1 MSGSG
6 LAGPGAE
13 DLAAWRREFPI
24 LANTTY
30 LISNS
35 LGAMPRAA
43 AAALD
48 QYAQAWAKRGVRAW
62 EEGWWEMPVVVGDMV
77 AAIIGAPNG
86 TVTMHQ
92 NVTLAEAIVLSCF
105 EPHGPRNKIVCEDG
119 NFPSIQYLYAA
130 QPGLRVSAVP
140 VERLVDAIDDQT
152 LLVPVSHV
160 LFKSS
165 YVQDVP
171 AIVEKAHRVGA
182 RVVLDVYQSA
192 GVLPLDVTA
201 LGVDFAVG
209 GCLKWLCGGPGNGF
223 LYVRPDLAHLAP
235 RLTGWMAHAAPFAF
249 EPPPIRYAEGP
260 FRFLNGT
267 PAIPCLY
274 AAIEGLR
281 IIREVGVA
289 RVREHSLRLTER
301 LLRSIDERGFPSIT
315 PRDVARRGGTVA
327 VNPPDAE
334 GISRRLLE
342 RDFLIDYRPGVGI
355 RIAPHFYNT
364 DDECDAIIAEI
375 APFAAGRPSLRAT
388 RH

>member
-1 MSGSG
+1 MSGSER
-6 LAGPGAE
+6 AGSGAE
-13 DLAAWRREFPI
+13 DLAAWRHEFPI
-24 LANTTY
+24 LGSTNY

-35 LGAMPRAA
+35 LGAMPRGA
-43 AAALD
+43 AAALE
-48 QYAQAWAKRGVRAW
+48 QYARAWAKRGVRAW
-62 EEGWWEMPVVVGDMV
+62 DEGWWEMPVAVGDMV
-77 AAIIGAPNG
+77 APIIGARTG

-92 NVTLAEAIVLSCF
+92 SVTLAEAVVLSCF
-105 EPHGPRNKIVCEDG
+105 EPRGPRNKIVFEDG
-119 NFPSIQYLYAA
+119 NFPSVQYLYGA
-130 QPGLRVSAVP
+130 QPGLRVASVP

-152 LLVPVSHV
+152 LLVPISHV

-165 YVQDVP
+165 FVQDVP

-182 RVVLDVYQSA
+182 LVVLDVYQSA
-192 GVLPLDVTA
+192 GVLPLDVGA

-223 LYVRPDLAHLAP
+223 LYVRPDLAQLTP
-235 RLTGWMAHAAPFAF
+235 KLTGWMAHADPFRF

-267 PAIPCLY
+267 PSIPCLY

-289 RVREHSLRLTER
+289 RIREQSVRLTER

-315 PRDVARRGGTVA
+315 PRDAARRGGTVA

-334 GISRRLLE
+334 AISRRLLE
-342 RDFLIDYRPGVGI
+342 RNFFIDYRPGAGI
-355 RIAPHFYNT
+355 RISPHFYNT
-364 DDECDAIIAEI
+364 DDECDAIVAEI
-375 APFAAGRPSLRAT
+375 AALAAGRPSLRAT